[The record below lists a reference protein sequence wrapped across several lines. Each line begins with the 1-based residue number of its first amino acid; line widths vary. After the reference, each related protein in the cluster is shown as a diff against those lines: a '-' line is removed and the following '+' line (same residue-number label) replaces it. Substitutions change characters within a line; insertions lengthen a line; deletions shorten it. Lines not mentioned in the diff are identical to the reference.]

1 MLRKKDL
8 LLSLNLKIGVF
19 YARIVRRT
27 RHSNIQFYFNRK
39 EIETAERQWA
49 KFVENTRKGIIY
61 GEWNDNGK
69 LL

>member
-39 EIETAERQWA
+39 EIETAERQWV